1 MQTAK
6 RQWNSLQKC
15 NTEKQKN
22 SLDFMW
28 FKKKIPLQSD
38 ILIFLS
44 ILHVC
49 FSAPEIT
56 IQVDNTTGVT
66 SQSIYVEWKVCFVKN
81 NEKCGEDILS
91 NQGDLRCFRLFV
103 YHRP

>member
-1 MQTAK
+1 
-6 RQWNSLQKC
+6 
-15 NTEKQKN
+15 
-22 SLDFMW
+22 MW

-91 NQGDLRCFRLFV
+91 NQGDLRCFRFV
-103 YHRP
+103 CIPQALMYCNSLVWWLKKIDIILNVTFA

>member
-1 MQTAK
+1 LGSGLWSNAVTFETLTA
-6 RQWNSLQKC
+6 
-15 NTEKQKN
+15 
-22 SLDFMW
+22 
-28 FKKKIPLQSD
+28 
-38 ILIFLS
+38 
-44 ILHVC
+44 
-49 FSAPEIT
+49 APEIT

>member
-1 MQTAK
+1 
-6 RQWNSLQKC
+6 
-15 NTEKQKN
+15 
-22 SLDFMW
+22 MW

-56 IQVDNTTGVT
+56 IQVYNTSGVA
-66 SQSIYVEWKVCFVKN
+66 SQSIYVEWKVLYAFVKS
-81 NEKCGEDILS
+81 NEKCTEDIIS
-91 NQGDLRCFRLFV
+91 NPGDFRYFKFV
-103 YHRP
+103 FVVQALMYCNSLVW